1 LATDGQFP
9 VVMRGYAR
17 DEVDKT
23 IANLRRGI
31 IAATTERNELATELS
46 RLGGKKGL
54 GKGDLPTYS
63 GLGTKL
69 EMVLRTSEE
78 QATVLISKADIQAQR
93 VLADARIE
101 ADQIISDATSRAE
114 SLIAAAEEKARY
126 ETSAARIDAENI
138 TAIAVK
144 DVETLQA
151 EAIRETN
158 RVRGNAATEAASAR
172 ATLKREM
179 SEKQALL
186 NREIAEQRLVMDK
199 EAQDARAEIARLIGE
214 ADRQKLDLIVEVSA
228 RRHELEQQL
237 LEEHRDI
244 IAQNEAYLEV
254 ANKEFTKLQNALTA
268 LKREHNRLEPE
279 VRKIREMAIVE
290 SREAARSTID
300 AANAKARQIVNA
312 ARNEAKLE
320 LDNATQ
326 RLAEI
331 AAERDAIASYI
342 GDLNS
347 AVAFAAKSLAP
358 KNTAAKT
365 TPKTTTTPK
374 PTTTTITKSAPKTN
388 PK

>member
-1 LATDGQFP
+1 MAIDGQFP

-17 DEVDKT
+17 EEVDKA
-23 IANLRRGI
+23 IANLRREI
-31 IAATTERNELATELS
+31 IAATTERNELATELA

-54 GKGDLPTYS
+54 SQGDVPTYS

-78 QATVLISKADIQAQR
+78 QATILISKADIQAQR
-93 VLADARIE
+93 TISDARIE
-101 ADQIISDATSRAE
+101 ADQIISEATSRAE
-114 SLIAAAEEKARY
+114 SLVAAAEEKARY

-138 TAIAVK
+138 TAIAEK
-144 DVETLQA
+144 DVETLRA

-186 NREIAEQRLVMDK
+186 DREIAEQRLVMDK
-199 EAQDARAEIARLIGE
+199 EAQMARAEIARLIGE

-237 LEEHRDI
+237 LEEHRDV
-244 IAQNEAYLEV
+244 IAQNEAYLKV
-254 ANKEFTKLQNALTA
+254 ANEEFTKLQKDLTS
-268 LKREHNRLEPE
+268 LQKEHNRLETE
-279 VRKIREMAIVE
+279 VLKIREMAIVE
-290 SREAARSTID
+290 SKEAARSTID

-312 ARNEAKLE
+312 ARTEAKLE
-320 LDNATQ
+320 LDNAAQ

-342 GDLNS
+342 GDLNAAIS
-347 AVAFAAKSLAP
+347 VAAKSLTP
-358 KNTAAKT
+358 KKATASTTPAATTNTTAKT
-365 TPKTTTTPK
+365 TPKSTS
-374 PTTTTITKSAPKTN
+374 KSSPN
-388 PK
+388 